1 MCCNQPHSN
10 ANKEGAASRRAEPPV
25 REKQLSGL
33 KKIRTHILVCEHKD
47 CLKRGGKESLKE
59 LKHALRDSGS
69 RERVL
74 ITKVDC
80 LDQCDDG
87 PVMVVY
93 PEGVWYGEVDGP
105 CARKIAERHSGGGR
119 DMGEGHAAGCRILR
133 DMSADAG
140 SEEQK

>member
-1 MCCNQPHSN
+1 M
-10 ANKEGAASRRAEPPV
+10 A
-25 REKQLSGL
+25 GL
-33 KKIRTHILVCEHKD
+33 KKIRRHVLVCEHKD

-59 LKHALRDSGS
+59 LKHALKEAGA

-105 CARKIAERHSGGGR
+105 CAREIAETLAK
-119 DMGEGHAAGCRILR
+119 GEVAGGCRILR
-133 DMSADAG
+133 DMRGDGDAG
-140 SEEQK
+140 REE

>member
-1 MCCNQPHSN
+1 MLRRRGC
-10 ANKEGAASRRAEPPV
+10 AVIKAEKEKRL
-25 REKQLSGL
+25 EKGKSPDGPEKSGGGKPEVSGL
-33 KKIRTHILVCEHKD
+33 KKIRRHVLACEHKD

-59 LKHALRDSGS
+59 LKQALKDAGQ

-105 CARKIAERHSGGGR
+105 CAREIAAKLLSGGVA
-119 DMGEGHAAGCRILR
+119 EGCRILHDMR
-133 DMSADAG
+133 DGAG
-140 SEEQK
+140 REE